1 MVVGVR
7 NLPTVKVP
15 NLPRMAELVKW
26 CAACGL
32 EDFQDRYMQNLMDA
46 SLALLEDDPLAMAT
60 KALIARDAA
69 WEGTAAELEPALR
82 EFGYGAANPRAL
94 SGDLRRLAPALRSG
108 FGIAVDFP
116 RRTSDRR
123 LIRISRI

>member
-60 KALIARDAA
+60 KGMSQKKCINIPSKLIH
-69 WEGTAAELEPALR
+69 WG
-82 EFGYGAANPRAL
+82 
-94 SGDLRRLAPALRSG
+94 
-108 FGIAVDFP
+108 
-116 RRTSDRR
+116 
-123 LIRISRI
+123 